1 MSLRAGRLANM
12 SEEQTEKQAE
22 KKYSNIS
29 IQKKEHSEI
38 EIKGEIS
45 ASVIPSYRTKALKRF
60 GKNMTIAG
68 FRKGHIPE
76 KILIEKVGEDTLMN
90 EVAEQALGD
99 IYPQIVTDNKL
110 EVIGKPEVTI
120 TKLAVGNP
128 IEFTIKTA
136 VLPEI
141 ILPDYSSIAELVMEE
156 EDDDLE
162 VTNIDID
169 RVLLEVRR
177 GKARFEQAQ
186 VNATKDSALEKDK
199 ETPEEN
205 KQKSPKQIKD
215 EDLPEL
221 DDAFIKT
228 LGNFSSLED
237 FKVKVKGDLKKDKEM
252 KAKEKKRITLSEKI
266 IEKTKIDLPVILI
279 EGELQKM
286 LAQMKDDISK
296 VNIKFED
303 YLTRIKKTEEN
314 LKTEWKEQAEKR
326 AKLQLILNAIA
337 QKENITAEH
346 NEVHKQMD
354 HILAQFKDANP
365 DNVHTFIETQ
375 LINEK
380 VFKLL
385 EKPLEK

>member
-1 MSLRAGRLANM
+1 M

-90 EVAEQALGD
+90 EIAEQALGD
-99 IYPQIVTDNKL
+99 IYPQIVIDNKL
-110 EVIGKPEVTI
+110 EVIGRPEVAI
-120 TKLAVGNP
+120 TKLAMGNP

-141 ILPDYSSIAELVMEE
+141 LLPDYTSIAESVMKEE
-156 EDDDLE
+156 DDLE
-162 VTNIDID
+162 VTNIDVD

-177 GKARFEQAQ
+177 GKARFEQTQ
-186 VNATKDSALEKDK
+186 KQQEKQESKK
-199 ETPEEN
+199 EQKNEDE
-205 KQKSPKQIKD
+205 QKSPEPIKD
-215 EDLPEL
+215 SDLPEL
-221 DDAFIKT
+221 DDEFVKT
-228 LGNFSSLED
+228 IGNFSSLED
-237 FKVKVKGDLKKDKEM
+237 FKAKVRKDLKKDKEI
-252 KAKEKKRITLSEKI
+252 KAKEKKRINLSEKI
-266 IEKTKIDLPVILI
+266 IEKTDIDLPVILI

-296 VNIKFED
+296 IHIKFED
-303 YLTRIKKTEEN
+303 YLMRIKKTEKDLER
-314 LKTEWKEQAEKR
+314 EWSEQAGKR

-346 NEVHKQMD
+346 GEVHKQMEQ
-354 HILAQFKDANP
+354 ITAQFKDANY
-365 DNVHTFIETQ
+365 DRVHTFVETQ
-375 LINEK
+375 LINEA
-380 VFKLL
+380 VFDFLEGKYKEKL
-385 EKPLEK
+385 EK